1 MALVSLSEVGVE
13 VGTGIGTPLYTVP
26 MVGLEV
32 GQSTIAVLGVLT
44 IAALIALSGFFSS
57 SEIAMFNLPRHRL
70 EGMVEDNIEG
80 AKLVEQLKSDPHRLL
95 VTILV
100 GNNLVNI
107 AMSSITTALLG
118 LYFES
123 GLTPVVLST
132 FGVTAIVLLFGES
145 VPKSY
150 AVEHT
155 ESWSI
160 RIAKPLKA
168 TEYFLYPLIVLFDY
182 LTRQINRLTG
192 STTGAIES
200 PYVTRDEIQEMI
212 ESGEREGVLE
222 EEEHEMLQRIFRFNN
237 TIVKEV
243 MTPRL
248 DMTAVPKDASID
260 EAIETCIQSGHA
272 RVPVYE
278 GSLDNVQGVV
288 HIRNLVRDL
297 NYGETET
304 EKLELGDLIQ
314 PTLHVPESKNVDELL
329 TEMRENR
336 MHMAIVIDEFGT
348 TEGLV
353 TMEDMVEE
361 IIGEILEGGEDLPI
375 EELDDRTVMV
385 RGEVN
390 IEDVNESLD
399 IDLPEGEE
407 FETIAG
413 FIFNRAGRLVEEG
426 EEITYDGV
434 RITVETVENTR
445 IMKARLRKLETYEA
459 DVDEA
464 ELDAETQPEAET
476 GERDQNGSGS
486 AGDGTGE
493 NEQNG
498 TRRTDTDTDTG
509 TPATDGNERAR

>member
-1 MALVSLSEVGVE
+1 MALSLPSAVVAAAYEVPV
-13 VGTGIGTPLYTVP
+13 
-26 MVGLEV
+26 VGLEFDE
-32 GQSTIAVLGVLT
+32 STVTILGSIAVLL
-44 IAALIALSGFFSS
+44 LIGFSAFFSS
-57 SEIAMFNLPRHRL
+57 SEIAMFNLPKHRL
-70 EGMVEDNIEG
+70 EGMVEEG
-80 AKLVEQLKSDPHRLL
+80 VPGAELVKSLKDDPHRLL

-100 GNNLVNI
+100 GNNIVNI
-107 AMSSITTALLG
+107 AMSSIATAILSLHFGGLVGVLLATFGITAL
-118 LYFES
+118 
-123 GLTPVVLST
+123 
-132 FGVTAIVLLFGES
+132 VLLFGES

-150 AVEHT
+150 AVENAA
-155 ESWSI
+155 SWSI
-160 RIAKPLKA
+160 RISRPLKA
-168 TEYFLYPLIVLFDY
+168 TEYLLFPLIILFDY
-182 LTRQINRLTG
+182 LTRQVNRLIG
-192 STTGAIES
+192 STGAIES

-248 DMTAVPKDASID
+248 DMTAVPKDAEID

-278 GSLDNVQGVV
+278 GSLDNVLGVV
-288 HIRNLVRDL
+288 HIRDLVRDL
-297 NYGETET
+297 NYGETEA
-304 EKLELGDLIQ
+304 ENLALEDLIQ

-353 TMEDMVEE
+353 TVEDMIEE
-361 IIGEILEGGEDLPI
+361 IVGEILKSGEDEPI
-375 EELDDRTVMV
+375 EQLDDRTVIV

-390 IEDVNESLD
+390 IEDVNEALE

-445 IMKARLRKLETYEA
+445 IMKARLRKLEQPPEPLEEA
-459 DVDEA
+459 SEEA
-464 ELDAETQPEAET
+464 ESDEESVPSE
-476 GERDQNGSGS
+476 
-486 AGDGTGE
+486 
-493 NEQNG
+493 
-498 TRRTDTDTDTG
+498 
-509 TPATDGNERAR
+509 